1 MKPKSGVSGIL
12 RKTEGLKLQKCNHYS
27 PKIKK
32 MILGNSGEGLPG

>member
-1 MKPKSGVSGIL
+1 MTAKSGVSGIL
-12 RKTEGLKLQKCNHYS
+12 RKTKGLKLQKRNRYS